1 MHINTNTGF
10 LFSGCLNITHKGSL
24 KTLQN
29 LFSDCLIVLHNQG
42 SLKNSTPSS
51 PIFRLPPFTQ
61 STLIQTNVSKSS
73 QNA

>member
-29 LFSDCLIVLHNQG
+29 LFSDCLIFLHNQG
-42 SLKNSTPSS
+42 SLKKYA
-51 PIFRLPPFTQ
+51 Q
-61 STLIQTNVSKSS
+61 
-73 QNA
+73 

>member
-29 LFSDCLIVLHNQG
+29 LFSGCLIFLPNLG
-42 SLKNSTPSS
+42 SLKNSTPSAPS
-51 PIFRLPPFTQ
+51 FRLPPCRH
-61 STLIQTNVSKSS
+61 STLLQTNVSKSS

>member
-29 LFSDCLIVLHNQG
+29 LFSGCLIH
-42 SLKNSTPSS
+42 P
-51 PIFRLPPFTQ
+51 
-61 STLIQTNVSKSS
+61 IQTNVSKSS